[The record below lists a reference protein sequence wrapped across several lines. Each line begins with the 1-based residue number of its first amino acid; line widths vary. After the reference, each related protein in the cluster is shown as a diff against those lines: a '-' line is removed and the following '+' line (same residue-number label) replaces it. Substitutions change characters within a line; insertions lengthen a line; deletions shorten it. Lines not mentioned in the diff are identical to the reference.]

1 MAKKGRKH
9 NIDFTGVE
17 AYNKPA
23 EGSHKVKVSK
33 VEEKVSQGGNDMFV
47 VTFEVISGPS
57 KGCRCMENYPL
68 IDTALWKLKSLLQA
82 VGMKAEGRVQ
92 VDLDKLVG
100 KVLEIQVGYE
110 EYNGQDRARVLETR
124 KLISEEDSE
133 DDVDDEEDEEVEEEE
148 VEEED
153 DEEEEEEEK
162 KTKKSSKKRTKKPA
176 KSSKKTSGKKS
187 KKEEEPEEDDDD
199 EDWDDDDDEDWD
211 DE

>member
-17 AYNKPA
+17 AFNKPA
-23 EGSHKVKVSK
+23 EGAHKVKIAK

-47 VTFEVISGPS
+47 VTFEVVSGPS
-57 KGCRCMENYPL
+57 KGCKCNENYPL
-68 IDTALWKLKSLLQA
+68 IDTALWKLKSLLQS

-100 KVLEIQVGYE
+100 KTLEIQVGYE

-124 KLISEEDSE
+124 KLVAKKDSE
-133 DDVDDEEDEEVEEEE
+133 DDVEDDEEEEEVEDEE

-187 KKEEEPEEDDDD
+187 KKEEEPEEDDD